1 MSAESTMAM
10 SASDCWDRLRQ
21 TTIGRLAVITGNAP
35 DIFPV
40 NYAVEHSSIVLRT
53 GDGAK
58 VEAIAANPQVAFEI
72 DGIDPAPEGTES
84 SGGSVSGG
92 GSEAGDVSS
101 VGDALGASDSSR
113 AVAWSVVLRGEAKEI
128 TRPEELRDTVDLDVS
143 PLQSGTKNHFI
154 RIVAEAVT
162 GRRFP
167 VTDASAWETSLSG
180 APRAAKE

>member
-1 MSAESTMAM
+1 MNAESTMAM

-21 TTIGRLAVITGNAP
+21 TTIGRLAVITDNAP

-53 GDGAK
+53 GDGTK

-72 DGIDPAPEGTES
+72 DGLDPAPEGTES
-84 SGGSVSGG
+84 SGGSESGG
-92 GSEAGDVSS
+92 GPESGGAST
-101 VGDALGASDSSR
+101 VGDAPG

-128 TRPEELRDTVDLDVS
+128 TRPEELQDTVDLDVS

-167 VTDASAWETSLSG
+167 VTEASTWQTSLSRV
-180 APRAAKE
+180 PRAAKE

>member
-1 MSAESTMAM
+1 MNAESTMAM

-21 TTIGRLAVITGNAP
+21 TTIGRLAVISDNAP

-40 NYAVEHSSIVLRT
+40 NYAVEHSSIMLRT
-53 GDGAK
+53 GDGTKA
-58 VEAIAANPQVAFEI
+58 EAIAANPQVAFEI
-72 DGIDPAPEGTES
+72 DGIDPAPEDTE
-84 SGGSVSGG
+84 SGG
-92 GSEAGDVSS
+92 GVESGGTSG
-101 VGDALGASDSSR
+101 VGDASG

-154 RIVAEAVT
+154 RIVAEVVT

-167 VTDASAWETSLSG
+167 VTEASTWQTSLSRV
-180 APRAAKE
+180 PRAAKE

>member
-1 MSAESTMAM
+1 MNAESTMAM
-10 SASDCWDRLRQ
+10 SASDCWDRLRH
-21 TTIGRLAVITGNAP
+21 TTLGRLAVISDNAP

-53 GDGAK
+53 GDGTK

-72 DGIDPAPEGTES
+72 DGIDPAAVGTES
-84 SGGSVSGG
+84 GGGVESGG
-92 GSEAGDVSS
+92 GSES
-101 VGDALGASDSSR
+101 GDASGTDDASG

-154 RIVAEAVT
+154 RIVAEVVT

-167 VTDASAWETSLSG
+167 VTEASIWETSLSQV
-180 APRAAKE
+180 PRAAKE